1 MPRSLHSEIAL
12 PLLDELGIIRK
23 NIAGSL
29 IGRTVDLIGKG
40 HRLTHGIVTGVL
52 VESGMPKIIVGGSS
66 YELDRVL
73 TVTA

>member
-1 MPRSLHSEIAL
+1 MSRALKSENAI
-12 PLLDELGIIRK
+12 PLLDELNFIRK
-23 NIAGSL
+23 NMAGAM
-29 IGRTVDLIGKG
+29 IGRTVDLIGRG

-52 VESGMPKIIVGGSS
+52 VEAGLPKIVVGGHS